1 MTMVVWATLVIGI
14 HIVQLQPL
22 AIRLGLGL
30 GLCILIAIVAFRVK
44 IGSVARMV
52 GGATGANS
60 SWFGSGG

>member
-22 AIRLGLGL
+22 AIRLGL